1 MAFCTAEQVRACN
14 VKLESETDAPDT
26 MIESRIGE
34 ADDTLT
40 VDLSSMYSASEL
52 EALGS
57 GNKTL
62 NLLSRWKAAELLLA
76 GLYGATRNVDQVSD
90 VDYWRKKYDGL
101 LKRILSSEVTLSE
114 GVTAD
119 NPVNKPIITETAYRK
134 KLFPRKGMADFEEG
148 EIDDRL

>member
-14 VKLESETDAPDT
+14 VKLESEKDAPDT
-26 MIESRIGE
+26 MIESRIAE

-52 EALGS
+52 VAFGS
-57 GNKTL
+57 DNKML

-76 GLYGATRNVDQVSD
+76 QLYGATRNVDEVSD
-90 VDYWRKKYDGL
+90 VDYWRKKYDSL
-101 LKRILSSEVTLSE
+101 IKRILNNEVMVSE

-119 NPVNKPIITETAYRK
+119 NPVNKPVITETAYRK
-134 KLFPRKGMADFEEG
+134 KLFPRKGLADFEEG